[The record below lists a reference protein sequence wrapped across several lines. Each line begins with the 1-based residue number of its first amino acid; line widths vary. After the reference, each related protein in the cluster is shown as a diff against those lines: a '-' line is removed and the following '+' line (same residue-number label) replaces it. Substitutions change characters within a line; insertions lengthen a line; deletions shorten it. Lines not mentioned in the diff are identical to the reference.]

1 MGYSQVTRWCHTL
14 LIELDNFSISS
25 NPQVTILSIAS
36 FCRYWAIPSIIRDL
50 LYKRCSSIIR
60 GYNRISSDLG
70 SIGYR
75 SPGPPVVTAVYGV
88 IRKRCQLAAC
98 AAADAAGSN
107 CCLHPISYSAGS
119 EKPSA
124 FELFRR
130 EFGQSTKHSP
140 TSQNLYICF
149 PLYKLLSI
157 NI

>member
-70 SIGYR
+70 STGYR

-98 AAADAAGSN
+98 TAADAAGSN

-119 EKPSA
+119 EKTVCIWTLPKGVRPKHETLA
-124 FELFRR
+124 NLPEPIYLFP
-130 EFGQSTKHSP
+130 FV
-140 TSQNLYICF
+140 
-149 PLYKLLSI
+149 
-157 NI
+157 